1 MSQEYGAGGYVDPTE
16 DMDPEEYAL
25 LCEYVQYLNDN
36 NGYDD
41 ENYLGELLQ
50 RRGQTRNRTKSR
62 APPPQRALHLSIQL
76 KMKRTMMKMMKVKKK
91 DKETG

>member
-41 ENYLGELLQ
+41 EDYLSELLQ

-62 APPPQRALHLSIQL
+62 APPPQRAPPPLYPAEEDEEDDEEDDES
-76 KMKRTMMKMMKVKKK
+76 
-91 DKETG
+91 EEEG

>member
-1 MSQEYGAGGYVDPTE
+1 MSQEYGAGDYDDPTE

-50 RRGQTRNRTKSR
+50 RRNRTKSR
-62 APPPQRALHLSIQL
+62 APPPDPLYPGEEEEEE
-76 KMKRTMMKMMKVKKK
+76 
-91 DKETG
+91 DDENEDEDEDENDEEEG

>member
-41 ENYLGELLQ
+41 EDYLSELLQ

-62 APPPQRALHLSIQL
+62 APPPLYPAEDDEEDDEDDES
-76 KMKRTMMKMMKVKKK
+76 
-91 DKETG
+91 EEEG